1 MVDALV
7 FPVSGVMKLWHILLH
22 DGLGLNES
30 RAWLFTI
37 FGLIITVRLSIFPF
51 FWKQQKN
58 SRMSY
63 KLRPQLAALRK
74 EYGLVTDPVK
84 LKEQKRKRKQLYKEN
99 QYSATAG
106 CVPALIQ
113 IPVFIGL
120 YRLMLRMARPSD
132 GIESAHHPPIGM
144 LSSEE
149 MASFLQ
155 VRIRDVPI
163 ASYVA
168 MSDEQFDL
176 LNTSHDQVFRFV
188 LPLVICASVFTTIN
202 MVTASIRN
210 YFTLDF
216 NSPSAVK
223 MQKFMLPF
231 MFMAAIFPIY
241 FGLLGPFPVAIAIY
255 WFGNNLWTLTQSMTT
270 MAIMH
275 YRYPLSEEF
284 IAHRDQGRENYRKKK
299 AFFRQRKWGVRRR
312 RLQCLTAGQSKR
324 EQLRKEIAMIEE
336 RGKAYDEAV
345 AKAKAQAKQASKA
358 LRTAK
363 KEHKRALK
371 RGEPLPQP
379 APAPDTEQQEP
390 EKQKPAATQKP
401 KPRMITLRLDE
412 ETMGAPTASTR
423 RHAPR
428 TVPAMAEITR
438 AADTPAQSAAP
449 QPAQPTRVSPQ
460 AQQKRNTS
468 TPAPQPA
475 QRPTRRTEPSSHVLR
490 RKDTATGPKQRVM
503 RHLKP
508 HHGRHR
514 MADVNKPRRPRQS

>member
-22 DGLGLNES
+22 DGIGLSES

-84 LKEQKRKRKQLYKEN
+84 LKEQKQKRKQLYKEN
-99 QYSATAG
+99 QYSASAG

-120 YRLMLRMARPSD
+120 YRLMLRVARPSD
-132 GIESAHHPPIGM
+132 GIESTNHPPIGL

-149 MASFLQ
+149 VASFLQ
-155 VRIRDVPI
+155 VRVRDVPI
-163 ASYVA
+163 ASYVS
-168 MSDEQFDL
+168 MSEEQFAL
-176 LNTSHDQVFRFV
+176 LHTTHQQVFHFV
-188 LPLVICASVFTTIN
+188 LPLVICASVFTTVN

-216 NSPSAVK
+216 NSRSAVK

-255 WFGNNLWTLTQSMTT
+255 WFGNNLWTLTQSMTVMT
-270 MAIMH
+270 IMH

-284 IAHRDQGRENYRKKK
+284 IAHRDKGRENYRKKK

-312 RLQCLTAGQSKR
+312 RLQCITAGKSKR
-324 EQLRKEIAMIEE
+324 AQLHKEIAMIKE

-345 AKAKAQAKQASKA
+345 AKAKAQAKQAAKA
-358 LRTAK
+358 LRSAK
-363 KEHKRALK
+363 RAHKQALK
-371 RGEPLPQP
+371 RGEPLPPPPEPPQHSREESP
-379 APAPDTEQQEP
+379 ANDAGEGT
-390 EKQKPAATQKP
+390 TQKP
-401 KPRMITLRLDE
+401 KRTVITLNLDE
-412 ETMGAPTASTR
+412 EHMAAPTASKR
-423 RHAPR
+423 RQAPR
-428 TVPAMAEITR
+428 TVPAMADITAPR
-438 AADTPAQSAAP
+438 HADSPQSP
-449 QPAQPTRVSPQ
+449 QPQHASASHHRTAASAKPAPLSPRPQPT
-460 AQQKRNTS
+460 
-468 TPAPQPA
+468 
-475 QRPTRRTEPSSHVLR
+475 SHVLR
-490 RKDTATGPKQRVM
+490 RKNTVGPKEQLM
-503 RHLKP
+503 RHVKP
-508 HHGRHR
+508 HRGRHR
-514 MADVNKPRRPRQS
+514 MADVNKPRRPR